1 MFLSVVKVACKP
13 HYSIS
18 KGMVYMEEY
27 ELRKLISERV
37 KYFRLKKKMSQEKLS
52 EQAEL
57 EIKYI
62 NKLENQKYN
71 LKIDT
76 IEQIIKA
83 LDISYEEFFNFNFT
97 SSSDELNELLEA
109 ISSFKK
115 EEQLIIIESIL
126 SLLKSNYEE

>member
-1 MFLSVVKVACKP
+1 MACKP

>member
-1 MFLSVVKVACKP
+1 MK
-13 HYSIS
+13 
-18 KGMVYMEEY
+18 EY

-37 KYFRLKKKMSQEKLS
+37 KYFRLKKGMSQEKLS

-83 LDISYEEFFNFNFT
+83 LGVSYEEFFNFEFT
-97 SSSDELNELLEA
+97 SSSDEMEELLVA
-109 ISSFKK
+109 IARFRK

-126 SLLKSNYEE
+126 NLLKSNYEETK

>member
-1 MFLSVVKVACKP
+1 
-13 HYSIS
+13 
-18 KGMVYMEEY
+18 MVYMEEY

>member
-1 MFLSVVKVACKP
+1 
-13 HYSIS
+13 
-18 KGMVYMEEY
+18 MEEY

-37 KYFRLKKKMSQEKLS
+37 KYFRLKKKLSQEKLS

-83 LDISYEEFFNFNFT
+83 LDISFEEFFNFNFT

-126 SLLKSNYEE
+126 SLLKSNYEEPK

>member
-1 MFLSVVKVACKP
+1 MN
-13 HYSIS
+13 
-18 KGMVYMEEY
+18 EY
-27 ELRKLISERV
+27 ELRSLISERV
-37 KYFRLKKKMSQEKLS
+37 KYFRLKKGMSQEKLS

-83 LDISYEEFFNFNFT
+83 LDISYEEFFNFKFT
-97 SSSDELNELLEA
+97 SSSDEMDELLIA
-109 ISSFKK
+109 IASFKK

-126 SLLKSNYEE
+126 NLLKSNYEETK

>member
-1 MFLSVVKVACKP
+1 
-13 HYSIS
+13 
-18 KGMVYMEEY
+18 MEEY

-57 EIKYI
+57 EI
-62 NKLENQKYN
+62 KYN

-97 SSSDELNELLEA
+97 SSSDELNELLQA

-115 EEQLIIIESIL
+115 DEQLIIIESIL

>member
-1 MFLSVVKVACKP
+1 
-13 HYSIS
+13 
-18 KGMVYMEEY
+18 MEEY

-52 EQAEL
+52 EQADL

-83 LDISYEEFFNFNFT
+83 LDISYEEFFNFKFT
-97 SSSDELNELLEA
+97 SSSDELDDLLDVIA
-109 ISSFKK
+109 SFKK
-115 EEQLIIIESIL
+115 DEQLIIIESIL
-126 SLLKSNYEE
+126 HLLKSNYEEPK